1 MHNIMNKYISFR
13 VCQKGTHFSSLGKT
27 LTFKPELSII
37 LIIPDKYEGSFTGK
51 KERER
56 EIKFLKQLNVA
67 D

>member
-1 MHNIMNKYISFR
+1 MNKYISFR

-37 LIIPDKYEGSFTGK
+37 LIIPDKYEGNLTGK

-56 EIKFLKQLNVA
+56 ERLNF
-67 D
+67 